1 MVDSYNTDIAAYEAD
16 LGQCVALGMQ
26 TQAEYERQQWL
37 KRESNMT
44 IGLIVRAIAGTA
56 VGGTLGTLEGGLA
69 ETDYDPV
76 TSSRKIV
83 DRCMKNPGYE
93 ILSDLGKGREG

>member
-16 LGQCVALGMQ
+16 RGQCVALGMQ

-44 IGLIVRAIAGTA
+44 IGLIVRAIAGAA
-56 VGGTLGTLEGGLA
+56 VGGTLSALDGRLA
-69 ETDYDPV
+69 ETDYNPV
-76 TSSRKIV
+76 TSPRKIV
-83 DRCMKNPGYE
+83 DRCMKNPGCG
-93 ILSDLGKGREG
+93 ILSDLGKEA